1 MAITP
6 CTGRS
11 SREKPGARGD
21 YHSGGRGADKSFL
34 VAARPR
40 GSPSRCVAR
49 RARSNRC
56 LRAIGFVQRRHETRA
71 PPSTGS
77 HSLLLGSTIAP
88 SQDPAERARA
98 EADAFLDFYS
108 RTWVELY
115 TVAQEADWVAA
126 TDVSDAHT
134 AASVASQRSLATFTG
149 NALVIEKAKNLL
161 AKKTLLTDLQVRQL
175 DKILLAAAENPGT
188 IPDVVKAR
196 LEAEGKQ
203 RNTLDGFAFQLDDG
217 KGGKKA
223 VTPNDLDDILH
234 DSKDLAARRRAWE
247 SAKSVGPA
255 LKAGLVDLRGLR
267 NRVATEMGYPSFF
280 SLQVAD
286 FGMSTQEMMETL
298 DRILEDI
305 RPLYVELHC
314 WAKNQLAKRYGQPVP
329 KKIPAHWLTNRWA
342 QEWPGLVDGI
352 DLDPLFAKKEP
363 KELIGMAETFY
374 RSLGFAALPKSFW
387 EKSDLYALAADAPRK
402 KNTHASAW
410 HIDQRSDVRSLMSVK
425 PDWEWFTTTHHELGH
440 IYYYISYS
448 TPRCRSSCARGEPR
462 LPRGDRRADLARG
475 EPAALPAGD
484 RRPRGGKEDRLGSLA
499 FERRAPLGRILT
511 FRPERCRTSSTT
523 STRRTSRRSASTRP
537 GGNTL
542 PSIRGGAAGAARRGV
557 LRCGHQDPHQRRPR
571 PILRLRARD
580 RPQVPAPR
588 PHLQEDPEEG
598 RPRCQLSRKQRN
610 GGLPPLDPGA
620 GREQGL
626 ARGVEGGDGEDLSGR
641 AMLEYYAPLLEWLK
655 KENAGKDKSW

>member
-1 MAITP
+1 MKRALLLPLAAIP
-6 CTGRS
+6 
-11 SREKPGARGD
+11 
-21 YHSGGRGADKSFL
+21 F
-34 VAARPR
+34 
-40 GSPSRCVAR
+40 
-49 RARSNRC
+49 
-56 LRAIGFVQRRHETRA
+56 
-71 PPSTGS
+71 
-77 HSLLLGSTIAP
+77 LLGSTIAP

-448 TPRCRSSCARGEPR
+448 TPAVPVVLRQGANRAYHEGIGE
-462 LPRGDRRADLARG
+462 LI
-475 EPAALPAGD
+475 
-484 RRPRGGKEDRLGSLA
+484 SLA
-499 FERRAPLGRILT
+499 ASQQPYLREIGVLEEGKKIDSVRWLLNDALHSAVFLPFSAGAMSHFEHDLYEKNIP
-511 FRPERCRTSSTT
+511 PERF
-523 STRRTSRRSASTRP
+523 
-537 GGNTL
+537 N
-542 PSIRGGAAGAARRGV
+542 AAWWEYVAKYQGV
-557 LRCGHQDPHQRRPR
+557 EP
-571 PILRLRARD
+571 
-580 RPQVPAPR
+580 PAPR
-588 PHLQEDPEEG
+588 GEEFCDAATKTHINDDPAQYYDYALATVLKF
-598 RPRCQLSRKQRN
+598 QLHDHICKKILKKDVHDASYRGSKETGDFLRSI
-610 GGLPPLDPGA
+610 LAPGA
-620 GREQGL
+620 SKDWRAVLKE
-626 ARGVEGGDGEDLSGR
+626 ATGEDLSGR